1 MNKDVENTK
10 KLADNK
16 TNINKPKKVLFTAT
30 EVKTHINV
38 FRLPYLK
45 WFKEQGYEVHV
56 AAKNDFINE
65 PCVILNCDK
74 YYDIKFARFPFSKT
88 NINAYKQLKKLMKE
102 NNYDIIHC
110 HTPVAGVLT
119 RLAARSSKNAT
130 VIYMAHGFHFFKGA
144 PLINWLIYYPV
155 ERFCARF
162 TDKQITINQEDY
174 ERARR
179 FKLRNDGKVYYAP
192 GVGIDLDKIKNIKVD
207 IKKKKAELGIQENTP
222 VLLSVGE
229 LIKRKNHET
238 VLKAFS
244 GIKDKDFVYLICGRG
259 ILMEHLQNLTKQL
272 GLESKVKF
280 LGFRKDIAEICKT
293 ADLFIFPSY
302 QEGLPVALMEAMA
315 CELPV
320 IASNVRGN
328 RDLIAKENLFEP
340 NDVAALT
347 NLIKKQLEAIQ
358 NKELQKVVYTNLE
371 QYSLENVLKQMAEIY
386 TDKWEH
392 KSDT

>member
-1 MNKDVENTK
+1 MINENKVIHIK
-10 KLADNK
+10 
-16 TNINKPKKVLFTAT
+16 KKVLFTAT
-30 EVKTHINV
+30 VILHIKS
-38 FRLPYLK
+38 FHLPYIK
-45 WFKEQGYEVHV
+45 WLKEQGYEVHV

-65 PCVILNCDK
+65 PCIIPNCDN
-74 YYDIKFARFPFSKT
+74 YYDVKFARFPFSKT
-88 NINAYKQLKKLMKE
+88 NMKAYKQLKKLIQE

-119 RLAARSSKNAT
+119 RLAARKNKNIT
-130 VIYMAHGFHFFKGA
+130 VIYTAHGFHFFKGA
-144 PLINWLIYYPV
+144 PLLNWLIYYPV
-155 ERFCARF
+155 ERFCARY
-162 TDKQITINQEDY
+162 TDKLITINKEDY
-174 ERARR
+174 ERAKQ
-179 FKLRNDGKVYYAP
+179 FKLRKNGKVYYVP
-192 GVGIDLDKIKNIKVD
+192 GVGIDLNKIENIKVD

-238 VLKAFS
+238 VLKVLRQ
-244 GIKDKDFVYLICGRG
+244 IKDKNFVYLICGRG
-259 ILMEHLQNLTKQL
+259 VLMEHLQNLTKQL

-280 LGFRKDIAEICKT
+280 LGFRKDIAEICKA

-315 CELPV
+315 TGLPV

-347 NLIKKQLEAIQ
+347 NLIKKQLEAIE
-358 NKELQKVVYTNLE
+358 NKELKKVNYANLE
-371 QYSLENVLKQMAEIY
+371 QYSLKNILKQMTEIY
-386 TDKWEH
+386 EEQL
-392 KSDT
+392 